1 VAPSTLISVR
11 PVEAGPGHHIAAAVT
26 GHAQIMAAVS
36 DHLTRAYAHHE
47 GLADAHSPSD
57 DQALS

>member
-1 VAPSTLISVR
+1 MR
-11 PVEAGPGHHIAAAVT
+11 PVEAKPDHHIAAAVT

-57 DQALS
+57 DQALP